1 MLAFIKKNKDNSWL
15 LVAFF
20 IVALILW
27 NTNILFQNLKKEE
40 RAKIELWS
48 MAQREFVE
56 NNTVNNLTFQVLQQT
71 WINPMIHVN
80 DQGKIIGHKN
90 IDWDPALEDSLAIYK
105 RLEKIKK
112 ENQPILI
119 RYKDS
124 LTSINQKLYYGDSVL
139 LKKLQYYPLALLLII
154 FLFGAVLYFVFKTSR
169 VSEQNRLWAAMAK
182 ETAHQIGTPLSSMIG
197 WITILKEQQ
206 TNEPLNEMEKDI
218 ERLQIITERF
228 SKVGSLPE
236 LTQSD
241 VVKEIQNTLLYLEKR
256 SSKLI
261 QFKYELPK
269 KAIHIPLNAQLFSW
283 TLENLINNSI
293 DAMKGKGIL
302 SLNFF
307 EGQKTIALDI
317 SDTGS
322 GIKKENFKRIFNPG
336 FSTKKRGWGLGL
348 SLAKRIISDYHKGK
362 IGIKSSVLGKG
373 TTFQI
378 VLKKDRLKLGLNFFG
393 NCFKRLWGAFHLFL
407 KSSVGHSI
415 KGN

>member
-40 RAKIELWS
+40 RAKMELWS

-90 IDWDPALEDSLAIYK
+90 IDWDPTLEDSLAIYK

-218 ERLQIITERF
+218 ERLQVITERF

-269 KAIHIPLNAQLFSW
+269 EAIHIPLNAQLFSW

-378 VLKKDRLKLGLNFFG
+378 VLKKD
-393 NCFKRLWGAFHLFL
+393 
-407 KSSVGHSI
+407 
-415 KGN
+415 

>member
-40 RAKIELWS
+40 RAKMELWS

-218 ERLQIITERF
+218 ERLQVITERF

-236 LTQSD
+236 LKQSD

-269 KAIHIPLNAQLFSW
+269 EAIHIPLNAQLFSW

-307 EGQKTIALDI
+307 EGQNTIAFDI

-378 VLKKDRLKLGLNFFG
+378 VLKKD
-393 NCFKRLWGAFHLFL
+393 
-407 KSSVGHSI
+407 
-415 KGN
+415 